1 MVDQHKMTGSRVLPL
16 LVDGFSL
23 AALVVA
29 LRAGPGTAV
38 ATLQTPAG
46 YNVLYLLGAYLFMCA
61 GVYLLRKLEPGPD
74 ASAWAQTSRLL
85 ARPTRMVLG
94 VLFGLATTTVMAYQF
109 GYFNAIFVV
118 DTLALGEGESAML
131 FAFAPGAWLGLS
143 LVYTAVLALHVTP
156 TVRWG
161 NGRYPWQAF
170 LGLLFVNVMFLFLA
184 AQMTAVL
191 TLANLSGWLAPFV
204 LSFLAF
210 LLLFGPPRLIYL
222 SKQRGMGGVSFLI
235 LAMVAAWLVAA

>member
-1 MVDQHKMTGSRVLPL
+1 MPL

-161 NGRYPWQAF
+161 KRP
-170 LGLLFVNVMFLFLA
+170 LPLA
-184 AQMTAVL
+184 GV
-191 TLANLSGWLAPFV
+191 
-204 LSFLAF
+204 
-210 LLLFGPPRLIYL
+210 PRLTVR
-222 SKQRGMGGVSFLI
+222 QRHVPVPGGADDGRPHARQPLRLAGPLCSQFSSVPLAVRPAAPHLPRQTTGHGRRFVPHFGGGRRLAGRRVSE
-235 LAMVAAWLVAA
+235 